1 MFEYII
7 MCYGDLIIRTLLTV
21 LAGGLGIVLGQLYRT
36 HVNNDVKKGV
46 AKAAVACVQQVWYA
60 LNGPAKMEK
69 AMELMAAELAK
80 KGIKFDKE
88 EMWMY
93 AEAAIAEFKEA
104 FKQPAL
110 AENTAAAVNARAP
123 GAVYPF
129 EEDDYTGTSGLL
141 D

>member
-1 MFEYII
+1 MFEYFVA
-7 MCYGDLIIRTLLTV
+7 MYADPIIRLLLTA
-21 LAGGLGIVLGQLYRT
+21 LGGCLGVFAAKLCRT
-36 HVNNDVKKGV
+36 YINDRTKLSI

-60 LNGPAKMEK
+60 LDGPGKMDK
-69 AMELMAAELAK
+69 AMELMSAELAK
-80 KGIKFDKE
+80 KGIKFDTD

-104 FKQPAL
+104 FKKPA
-110 AENTAAAVNARAP
+110 ESQGTAAAVNARAP

-129 EEDDYTGTSGLL
+129 AEDDYAGTSGLL